1 MNRDRCISAKLGKI
15 SDITDFYIITC
26 LSSHSPRYTYHYIIL
41 TNRSLLYGV
50 IRLGLRKR
58 YQLSFVCTDFPV
70 YYMCEAVSYLHIHYH
85 EDYTDNG

>member
-1 MNRDRCISAKLGKI
+1 MMFSNAKI
-15 SDITDFYIITC
+15 S
-26 LSSHSPRYTYHYIIL
+26 SSGRLPLYIL

-70 YYMCEAVSYLHIHYH
+70 YYMCEPVSYLHIYYH